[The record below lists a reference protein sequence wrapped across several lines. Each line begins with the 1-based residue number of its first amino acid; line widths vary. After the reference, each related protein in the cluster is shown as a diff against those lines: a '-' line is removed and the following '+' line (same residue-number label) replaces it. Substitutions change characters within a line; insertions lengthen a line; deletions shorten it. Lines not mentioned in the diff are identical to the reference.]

1 MKSTICAGIA
11 ALVALGGCASTR
23 PVEGP
28 VRLGQVAYVD
38 GPRVRVDEII
48 EDSRC
53 PSDLLC
59 VWAGRLIVRATVLGG
74 GWEKQLRMTLGE
86 PVAVADGAL
95 TLITA
100 TPMPTR
106 RKPVGMPEP
115 YRFTFAFQGG
125 L

>member
-11 ALVALGGCASTR
+11 ALVALGGCASMR
-23 PVEGP
+23 PVVGP

-59 VWAGRLIVRATVLGG
+59 VWAGRLIVRASVLGR

-86 PVAVADGAL
+86 PVAVTDGAPVSYTHL
-95 TLITA
+95 TL
-100 TPMPTR
+100 PTICS
-106 RKPVGMPEP
+106 V
-115 YRFTFAFQGG
+115 
-125 L
+125 